1 MLNKLPGGKGD
12 KLNPKNVDHNELKKG
27 IKHEM
32 EHTISSIIAKE
43 IALDHLAEDPKY
55 YSHLEKAGIDE
66 IKRMQQL
73 AGIQVNEL
81 EISNPN
87 VKVPEGWGE
96 IILEPEDIE
105 EGIVYWFSAP
115 MDGHDENHTDDV
127 KIIKSQN
134 NKFIIEMIYA
144 FGHSEKEP
152 NEFDSINLAL
162 RKAYKIMEEISD
174 DWDEDY

>member
-1 MLNKLPGGKGD
+1 MLNKLRGGKGD

-32 EHTISSIIAKE
+32 EHTNSSIIAKE

-55 YSHLEKAGIDE
+55 YSRLEKAGIDE
-66 IKRMQQL
+66 IKRMQKLACIQL
-73 AGIQVNEL
+73 NEL

-87 VKVPEGWGE
+87 VKIPEGWDE

-127 KIIKSQN
+127 KIIKKEN
-134 NKFIIEMIYA
+134 GFTIEAYYA
-144 FGHSEKEP
+144 FGDVVLEK
-152 NEFDSINLAL
+152 DLYSSINLAL
-162 RKAYKIMEEISD
+162 RKAYEIMEEISD